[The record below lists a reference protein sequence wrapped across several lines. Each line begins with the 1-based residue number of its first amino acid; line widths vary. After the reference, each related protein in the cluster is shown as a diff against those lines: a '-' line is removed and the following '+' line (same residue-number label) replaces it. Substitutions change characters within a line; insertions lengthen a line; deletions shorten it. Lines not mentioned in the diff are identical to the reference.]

1 MQYRPDCMQM
11 DREAARLTAVDLV
24 HDRLAADITHGK
36 LQPGT
41 RLGGDA
47 IARDY
52 GVSRTP
58 VREAFRRLEAEGLVS
73 VVPHVGA
80 KVRQVSL
87 GEIDELF
94 EIRGALEVLA
104 VQRAAERADDAL
116 VTALREQLQRCEAV
130 PESDVERTAA
140 ENERLHALMYEAAG
154 SPQLVRLIE
163 TLSSKLHRF
172 RMASLSASDRPRK
185 ALDEHRRI
193 AAAIAA
199 RDVRRAR
206 KLAMEHAQNGR
217 IAATRWHLDHQRA
230 NGTQHMRRT
239 QR

>member
-1 MQYRPDCMQM
+1 MQNDGEP
-11 DREAARLTAVDLV
+11 ARATAVDLV
-24 HDRLAADITHGK
+24 HDRLAADITQGK

-47 IARDY
+47 VARDY

-80 KVRQVSL
+80 KVRQISL

-104 VQRAAERADDAL
+104 VQRAAERADEAL
-116 VTALREQLQRCEAV
+116 ATALREQLRRCEAV
-130 PESDVERTAA
+130 PAADVERTAC

-172 RMASLSASDRPRK
+172 RLASLSSSDRPRK

-193 AAAIAA
+193 AAAVAA
-199 RDVRRAR
+199 HDVRRAR
-206 KLAMEHAQNGR
+206 RLAMEHAQHGR

-230 NGTQHMRRT
+230 NGTHETRRT
-239 QR
+239 HR